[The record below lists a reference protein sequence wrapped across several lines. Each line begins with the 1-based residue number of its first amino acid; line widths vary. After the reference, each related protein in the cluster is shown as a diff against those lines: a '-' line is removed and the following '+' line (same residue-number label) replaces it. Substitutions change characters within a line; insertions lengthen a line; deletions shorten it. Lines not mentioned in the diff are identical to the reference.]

1 MNEYVDDLAP
11 ALIEWMRRRR
21 QVVDWV
27 YHPRKTD
34 VSDYVR
40 RKVLGDLLSSCTMFH
55 EQARRGE
62 IACDLNVSLS
72 KAQGRTRKLDLVV
85 GAALNGALP
94 EAIDEDVLRKAKVGT
109 PRLALETKLCMTE
122 HRKATSR
129 LIDELLSSLDV
140 VRGVSPDA
148 LCVAVVVVNVAARF
162 TSPLNL
168 PGPNLHER
176 PVEIHRLVEKVL
188 TRVGVG
194 DSGYDALAIALV
206 DVDNEHRFE
215 VGVGIEIPQ
224 QHLYPNAIQAVAR
237 RWTSPPLT
245 N

>member
-1 MNEYVDDLAP
+1 MKQNEHVDDLAP
-11 ALIEWMRRRR
+11 ALIEWMQRRR

-40 RKVLGDLLSSCTMFH
+40 RKVSGDLLTSCAPFH
-55 EQARRGE
+55 EQARLGQ

-72 KAQGRTRKLDLVV
+72 KARGRTRKLDLVV
-85 GAALNGALP
+85 GSALHGALP
-94 EAIDEDVLRKAKVGT
+94 EAVDGDVLRKARVGV
-109 PRLALETKLCMTE
+109 PKLALETKLCMTE

-129 LIDELLSSLDV
+129 LIDELHSSLDV

-148 LCVAVVVVNVAARF
+148 LCVAIVVVNLATRF

-168 PGPNLHER
+168 PGPNLHDR
-176 PVEIHRLVEKVL
+176 PIEIHRLVEKVL
-188 TRVGVG
+188 TRVGIG
-194 DSGYDALAIALV
+194 DGSYDALAIALV

-215 VGVGIEIPQ
+215 VGTGIEIPE
-224 QHLYPNAIQAVAR
+224 QHLYPNAIQTIAR
-237 RWTSPPLT
+237 RWV
-245 N
+245 